1 MTTTAKAAV
10 VFLKRR
16 TDPVNEREAFDFVY
30 DIGETLLKNGAE
42 IKRIE
47 ITIRHVAEALNL
59 KEFDSFVLVNG
70 IFMTA
75 RLNDQTV
82 QARVRDIPISPI
94 NLGRIEQINTLSR
107 RLTDQRLT
115 PKEAQEWLQE
125 IKRESFASNPLKIFA
140 YAFGSASFCFIF
152 GGSLWDTIGAFFL
165 GILLACFSIY
175 LLPKFNMSDIIS
187 TITSSAFVSLMACL
201 FVHFIPTLQL
211 TSLVT
216 GGIISLLPG
225 VAIVNGIRYLFDGD
239 YSSGWGQ
246 MINALITA
254 LCVSVGVGLVLRIFS
269 LA

>member
-1 MTTTAKAAV
+1 M
-10 VFLKRR
+10 
-16 TDPVNEREAFDFVY
+16 NEREAFDFVY
-30 DIGETLLKNGAE
+30 DISETLLKNGAE

-47 ITIRHVAEALNL
+47 TTIRHIAEALEL
-59 KEFDSFVLVNG
+59 KDFDSFVLING

-75 RLNDQTV
+75 RLKDQTV

-107 RLTDQRLT
+107 RLTEKRLS
-115 PKEAQEWLQE
+115 PEDANEWLQE
-125 IKRESFASNPLKIFA
+125 IKQESFASDPLKIFA

-152 GGSLWDTIGAFFL
+152 GGSLWDTIGALIL
-165 GILLACFSIY
+165 GVVLACFSMY

-187 TITSSAFVSLMACL
+187 TITSSAFVSILACL
-201 FVHFIPTLQL
+201 FVRFFPVLHL

-246 MINALITA
+246 MIYALITA
-254 LCVSVGVGLVLRIFS
+254 LCVSVGVGLVLRAFS
-269 LA
+269 ML

>member
-1 MTTTAKAAV
+1 MDEQAC
-10 VFLKRR
+10 
-16 TDPVNEREAFDFVY
+16 FDLVY

-47 ITIRHVAEALNL
+47 TTIRHIAAALEL
-59 KEFDSFVLVNG
+59 KEFDSFVLING

-75 RLNDQTV
+75 RLADKTV

-107 RLTDQRLT
+107 RLTEKRLS
-115 PKEAQEWLQE
+115 PEDAHLWLQQ
-125 IKRESFASNPLKIFA
+125 IKQESFASPPLKIFA

-152 GGSLWDTIGAFFL
+152 GGSFFDAIGALFL
-165 GILLACFSIY
+165 GVLLALFSMY
-175 LLPKFNMSDIIS
+175 LLPKFNLSDIIL
-187 TITSSAFVSLMACL
+187 TIACSGFVSILACL
-201 FVHFIPTLQL
+201 FVHFFPVLQL
-211 TSLVT
+211 TSLIT

-246 MINALITA
+246 IVNALITA
-254 LCVSVGVGLVLRIFS
+254 LCVSVGVGLVLQVFDM
-269 LA
+269 LY

>member
-1 MTTTAKAAV
+1 M
-10 VFLKRR
+10 
-16 TDPVNEREAFDFVY
+16 DEREAFDLVY

-47 ITIRHVAEALNL
+47 TTIHHIAKALEL
-59 KEFDSFVLVNG
+59 QEFDSFVLING

-75 RLNDQTV
+75 RLKDQTV
-82 QARVRDIPISPI
+82 QARVRDVPISPI

-107 RLTDQRLT
+107 RLAEKRLS
-115 PKEAQEWLQE
+115 PEEANQWLQE
-125 IKRESFASNPLKIFA
+125 IKQQTFSSNPLKIFA

-152 GGSLWDTIGAFFL
+152 GGSIWDTMGALLL
-165 GILLACFSIY
+165 GVILACFTMY
-175 LLPKFNMSDIIS
+175 LLPKFNMSDIIL
-187 TITSSAFVSLMACL
+187 TITSSGFVSILACL
-201 FVHFIPTLQL
+201 FVHFVPILQL
-211 TSLVT
+211 TSLIT

-254 LCVSVGVGLVLRIFS
+254 LCVSVGVGLVLRVFS
-269 LA
+269 ML

>member
-1 MTTTAKAAV
+1 MK
-10 VFLKRR
+10 
-16 TDPVNEREAFDFVY
+16 EQECFDLVY

-47 ITIRHVAEALNL
+47 TTIRHIAAALEL
-59 KEFDSFVLVNG
+59 KEFDSFVLING

-75 RLNDQTV
+75 RLKDKTV

-107 RLTDQRLT
+107 RLTEKRLS
-115 PKEAQEWLQE
+115 PEDAHRWLQQ
-125 IKRESFASNPLKIFA
+125 IKQESFASAPLKIFA

-152 GGSLWDTIGAFFL
+152 GGSFWDTIGALFL
-165 GILLACFSIY
+165 GVLLALFSMY
-175 LLPKFNMSDIIS
+175 LLSRFNLSDIIS
-187 TITSSAFVSLMACL
+187 TIACSGFISILACL
-201 FVHFIPTLQL
+201 FVHVFPILQL

-246 MINALITA
+246 IVNALITA
-254 LCVSVGVGLVLRIFS
+254 LCVSVGVGLVLQVFDM
-269 LA
+269 LY

>member
-1 MTTTAKAAV
+1 MK
-10 VFLKRR
+10 
-16 TDPVNEREAFDFVY
+16 EQECFDLVY

-47 ITIRHVAEALNL
+47 TTIRHIAAALEL
-59 KEFDSFVLVNG
+59 KEFDSFVLING

-75 RLNDQTV
+75 RLEDKTV

-107 RLTDQRLT
+107 RLTEKRLS
-115 PKEAQEWLQE
+115 PEDAHLWLQQ
-125 IKRESFASNPLKIFA
+125 IKQESFASTPLKIFA

-152 GGSLWDTIGAFFL
+152 GGSFWDAIGALFL
-165 GILLACFSIY
+165 GVLLALFSMR
-175 LLPKFNMSDIIS
+175 LLPKFNLSDIIS
-187 TITSSAFVSLMACL
+187 TIACSGFVSILACL
-201 FVHFIPTLQL
+201 FVHFFPVLQL

-246 MINALITA
+246 IVNALITA
-254 LCVSVGVGLVLRIFS
+254 LCVSVGVGLVLQVFDM
-269 LA
+269 LY

>member
-1 MTTTAKAAV
+1 M
-10 VFLKRR
+10 
-16 TDPVNEREAFDFVY
+16 DGRESFDFVY

-47 ITIRHVAEALNL
+47 TTIHHVAKALEL
-59 KEFDSFVLVNG
+59 KEFDSFVLING

-107 RLTDQRLT
+107 RLTEKRLS
-115 PKEAQEWLQE
+115 PEEAKARLQE
-125 IKRESFASNPLKIFA
+125 IKQESFASNPLKIFA

-152 GGSLWDTIGAFFL
+152 GGSVWDTMGAFVL
-165 GILLACFSIY
+165 GVLLACFTMY

-187 TITSSAFVSLMACL
+187 TITCSGFVSILACL
-201 FVHFIPTLQL
+201 FVHFIPLLQL
-211 TSLVT
+211 TTLIT

-246 MINALITA
+246 MVNALITA
-254 LCVSVGVGLVLRIFS
+254 LCVSVGVGLILKVFS
-269 LA
+269 MI